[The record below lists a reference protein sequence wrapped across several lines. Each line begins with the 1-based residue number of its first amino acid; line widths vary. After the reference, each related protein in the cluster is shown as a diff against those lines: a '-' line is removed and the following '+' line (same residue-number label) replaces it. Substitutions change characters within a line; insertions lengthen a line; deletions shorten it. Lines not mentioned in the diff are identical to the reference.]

1 MGQEIDRY
9 SLQGPVL
16 VAATPIPPIV
26 VDENGDIEVYPTV
39 EGAVAGLEAVDVRAG
54 VYEFFDSQA
63 RLLVAEVSGYEVSGL
78 RVSNAEPLRDELA
91 SRLVDFVVR
100 VGRDRVGLLQPESA
114 TLDETLSALLE
125 FFKPDRRR

>member
-1 MGQEIDRY
+1 MVVD
-9 SLQGPVL
+9 
-16 VAATPIPPIV
+16 ATPIPPIV

-63 RLLVAEVSGYEVSGL
+63 RLLVADVSGYGVSGL
-78 RVSNAEPLRDELA
+78 RVADAEPLRDELA

-100 VGRDRVGLLQPESA
+100 VGCDRVGLLQPESA

-125 FFKPDRRR
+125 FFKPNQCR